1 MCRGLI
7 QLISVLLLTLCLM
20 SPAHAANVLVVNEA
34 HDYDGDG
41 KQDDYQL
48 VDWLEAEGH
57 LVTIQPDHWMTLD
70 TDKMKA
76 LNAADLI
83 IVSRTCNST
92 MYDEGDEPTQWNS
105 ATTPLILMQALIV
118 RSNRWKWINS
128 SSANSLGGAP
138 ALEVVQPDH
147 PIFANVTLGPGNKVQ
162 VVDPTVGSGN
172 TSSVNADNVGN
183 GTLLAK
189 EEGTDLP
196 WIAEWEAGV
205 EFYDGAGQIAADKRL
220 MFFGG
225 TQETDGPPRTPWG
238 AWNFTAEGEIMF
250 RNAINYMLGPSW
262 KRATARNPVP
272 DDYAVYEST
281 WVNLGWQPGELAVSH
296 DVYLGDN
303 YDGVSSATPDSDVFR
318 GNQVTTFYVAGFPG
332 FAYPDGLVPGTT
344 YYWRI
349 DEVNDADP
357 NSPWKGRVWRF
368 SIPPKT
374 AYKPHPADGA
384 EFVGPDVT
392 LTWTPGFGAKL
403 HHVYLGDNWAHV
415 EAGVPDTYKGPRGFA
430 DFVAGTLELEKVYY
444 WRVDEFDGVET
455 YQGDIWSFTTPGA
468 VGSPQPSYD
477 ATDVEMNV
485 TLSWT
490 AADSAASHQFYF
502 GTDKEAVRNAET
514 GSPEYIGSE
523 ARGTQSYDPGLLEPD
538 TAYYWRVDEVDGQG
552 NTSKGP
558 LWIFTTG
565 AFLLVEDFE
574 DYIDEGPGYH
584 IWQVWIDGFGDPNN
598 GSQVGHLLP
607 PYAEQLI
614 VHSGVQSMPLFYTNE
629 AGVTN
634 SEAAMTLTAPRDWT
648 QAGVAELSLWFRGIS
663 DNAPEPLYVAI
674 SNTAGAP
681 AVVAHEDLNA
691 AQARTWK
698 QWVIPLQ
705 AFADQGINLTNVDK
719 IAIGLGT
726 KAGMVAPGG
735 TGTVYIDDIRLY
747 RQNGTSGP

>member
-7 QLISVLLLTLCLM
+7 HLTSVVVLVLFM
-20 SPAHAANVLVVNEA
+20 ISPAHAVNVLVVNEA
-34 HDYDGDG
+34 HDYDNDG

-48 VDWLEAEGH
+48 VEWLEAEGYSVDVRH
-57 LVTIQPDHWMTLD
+57 DQWMTLD
-70 TDKMKA
+70 ADKIAA
-76 LNAADLI
+76 LNATDLI

-92 MYDEGDEPTQWNS
+92 LYDEGNEPTQWNS
-105 ATTPLILMQALIV
+105 ATTPLVLMQALIA

-128 SSANSLGGAP
+128 SSANSMGGAP

-147 PIFANVTLGPGNKVQ
+147 PIFANVTLGAGNKVQ
-162 VVDPTVGSGN
+162 VVDPAIGSGN
-172 TSSVNADNVGN
+172 TSSINANNVGN

-189 EEGTDLP
+189 EEGKELP

-262 KRATARNPVP
+262 KRAKAHNPVP
-272 DDYAVYEST
+272 EDYGVHEDT
-281 WVNLGWQPGELAVSH
+281 WVNLSWQPGELAVSH

-303 YDGVSSATPDSDVFR
+303 FDDVDNGTGETFR
-318 GNQVTTFYVAGFPG
+318 GNQTATYYVAGFPG

-349 DEVNDADP
+349 DEVNAADP
-357 NSPWKGRVWRF
+357 NSPWKGNVWRF
-368 SIPPKT
+368 TVPPKT
-374 AYKPHPADGA
+374 AYDPDPADGA
-384 EFVGPDVT
+384 GSVDVDVT
-392 LTWTPGFGAKL
+392 LSWTAGYGAKL
-403 HHVYLGDNWAHV
+403 HTVYFGDNFDDVNNATV
-415 EAGVPDTYKGPRGFA
+415 GVPLGKTTYSPGP
-430 DFVAGTLELEKVYY
+430 LESEKVYY
-444 WRVDEFDGVET
+444 WRVDEFDGLGT
-455 YQGDIWSFTTPGA
+455 YKGDVWTFTTPGT
-468 VGSPQPSYD
+468 VGNPQPAYGT
-477 ATDVEMNV
+477 TDVQLNAI
-485 TLSWT
+485 LSWT
-490 AADSAASHQFYF
+490 PADSAASHQLYF
-502 GTDKEAVRNAET
+502 GTDKEAVRNADT
-514 GSPEYIGSE
+514 SSPNYIGSKALGAE
-523 ARGTQSYDPGLLEPD
+523 NYDPRLLEPD

-565 AFLLVEDFE
+565 QFLLVDDFE

-584 IWQVWIDGFGDPNN
+584 VWQVWIDGFGDPNN
-598 GSQVGHLLP
+598 GSQVGHLMP
-607 PYAEQLI
+607 PYAEQII
-614 VHSGVQSMPLFYTNE
+614 VHGGGQSMPLFYTNE

-648 QAGVAELSLWFRGIS
+648 QAGIAELSLWFRGKS
-663 DNAPEPLYVAI
+663 GNATEPLYVAV
-674 SNTAGAP
+674 SNTTGVP

-691 AQARTWK
+691 AQALLWK

-705 AFADQGINLTNVDK
+705 AFGDQGIDLTVVDK
-719 IAIGLGT
+719 IAIGVGS
-726 KAGMVAPGG
+726 KAGAAPGG
-735 TGTVYIDDIRLY
+735 SGTLYIDDIRLY
-747 RQNGTSGP
+747 QPEP